1 MRDDDGSME
10 EFARITTPFV
20 KDKIERRFRMSKE
33 EKHLQTKIRI
43 FEDMLLRC
51 KNFGQAEAIQIE
63 LTRMR
68 AKLKNCISREW
79 SPNKGSFF
87 FIVWRTIFK
96 GMGRMVKNQKK
107 PLVAASR
114 DELLCVALP
123 VIHRLFGVFILQKEN
138 QVLG

>member
-10 EFARITTPFV
+10 EFARITTPFDFV
-20 KDKIERRFRMSKE
+20 FQE
-33 EKHLQTKIRI
+33 
-43 FEDMLLRC
+43 
-51 KNFGQAEAIQIE
+51 NGV
-63 LTRMR
+63 LTR
-68 AKLKNCISREW
+68 ALSFLSFGELFLKGW
-79 SPNKGSFF
+79 
-87 FIVWRTIFK
+87 
-96 GMGRMVKNQKK
+96 RMVKNQKK

>member
-1 MRDDDGSME
+1 
-10 EFARITTPFV
+10 
-20 KDKIERRFRMSKE
+20 MSKE

>member
-1 MRDDDGSME
+1 
-10 EFARITTPFV
+10 
-20 KDKIERRFRMSKE
+20 MSKE

-51 KNFGQAEAIQIE
+51 
-63 LTRMR
+63 
-68 AKLKNCISREW
+68 
-79 SPNKGSFF
+79 PNKGSFF

>member
-1 MRDDDGSME
+1 
-10 EFARITTPFV
+10 
-20 KDKIERRFRMSKE
+20 MSKE

-68 AKLKNCISREW
+68 AKLQKLYFK